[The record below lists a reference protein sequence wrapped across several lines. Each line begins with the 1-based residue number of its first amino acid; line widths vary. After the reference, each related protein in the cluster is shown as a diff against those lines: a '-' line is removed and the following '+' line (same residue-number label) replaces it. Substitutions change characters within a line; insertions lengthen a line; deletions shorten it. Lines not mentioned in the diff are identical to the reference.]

1 MSTAFKVVTDIT
13 EIAKLNKRLGQQL
26 RKTFAFK
33 RTREITYPSGHHSE
47 TVFFQQRVGKNVRA
61 WCHYTYNNK
70 LINLL
75 LAGDPSSQDRMQIE
89 VQLNF
94 PAENYNR
101 RVAGAFVVDENG
113 DYFVAHR
120 GKLTKGKA
128 GLHKAKVLREF
139 ASQTVEVLDKS
150 HTITVILVSAI
161 DDHNLADRMWNFA
174 QEARQVATQIAS
186 ENLDETSIGSSS
198 DVANTDSG
206 RNPVLTL
213 RAYFDEYSG
222 SGRFKGNSGG
232 KRVVE
237 HGDIVK
243 MLEAKL
249 KDRGASL
256 KSRAIDLAIES
267 KKFID
272 LYEVKTS
279 ARTTDLYTGVGQLL
293 IHGECI
299 HETLHKNVRR
309 HLVLPENPHSIY
321 AKHIKGK
328 AGINVIT
335 FKKTG
340 STYQFH
346 GLD

>member
-26 RKTFAFK
+26 RKTFEFK

-47 TVFFQQRVGKNVRA
+47 TVFFQQQFGKNVRA

-70 LINLL
+70 LINFL
-75 LAGDPSSQDRMQIE
+75 LAGDPSSQDWMQIE

-139 ASQTVEVLDKS
+139 ASQTVVVQDKNQ
-150 HTITVILVSAI
+150 TIKVILVSAL
-161 DDHNLADRMWNFA
+161 DDHDLAERLWRFA
-174 QEARQVATQIAS
+174 EEAREVATRIAS
-186 ENLDETSIGSSS
+186 ENIERTSIGSSS
-198 DVANTDSG
+198 DAANNKST

-213 RAYFDEYSG
+213 RAYFDEYAG

-249 KDRGASL
+249 KDRGTSL
-256 KSRAIDLAIES
+256 KSQAIDLAIVS
-267 KKFID
+267 DKVID

-299 HETLHKNVRR
+299 YESLRLKVRR
-309 HLVLPENPHSIY
+309 HLVLPEMPHSMY
-321 AKHIKGK
+321 SKHITGK
-328 AGINVIT
+328 AGINIVT
-335 FKKTG
+335 FTKTG
-340 STYQFH
+340 SAYQFH

>member
-1 MSTAFKVVTDIT
+1 MSTAYKVVTDIT

-26 RKTFAFK
+26 RKTFVFK
-33 RTREITYPSGHHSE
+33 TTREITYPSGHHSE
-47 TVFFQQRVGKNVRA
+47 TVFFQQRAGKNIRA

-70 LINLL
+70 LINFL
-75 LAGDPSSQDRMQIE
+75 LAGDPSSQDWMQIE

-120 GKLTKGKA
+120 GKLTKGNA

-139 ASQTVEVLDKS
+139 ASQTVEVQDKNQ
-150 HTITVILVSAI
+150 TIKVILVSAI
-161 DDHNLADRMWNFA
+161 DDHCLADRMWNFA
-174 QEARQVATQIAS
+174 QEARDVATRIAS
-186 ENLDETSIGSSS
+186 ENVERESIGSSS
-198 DVANTDSG
+198 GAANTKSA
-206 RNPVLTL
+206 RNPALTL
-213 RAYFDEYSG
+213 RAYFDEYAG

-249 KDRGASL
+249 KNHGTNL
-256 KSRAIDLAIES
+256 KSQAIDLAVVS
-267 KKFID
+267 KKFVD

-299 HETLHKNVRR
+299 HETLHKKVRK
-309 HLVLPENPHSIY
+309 HLVLPEKPHGLY
-321 AKHIKGK
+321 AKTITGK
-328 AGINVIT
+328 AGINVVT
-335 FKKTG
+335 FTKTG
-340 STYQFH
+340 STYQFY
-346 GLD
+346 GLN